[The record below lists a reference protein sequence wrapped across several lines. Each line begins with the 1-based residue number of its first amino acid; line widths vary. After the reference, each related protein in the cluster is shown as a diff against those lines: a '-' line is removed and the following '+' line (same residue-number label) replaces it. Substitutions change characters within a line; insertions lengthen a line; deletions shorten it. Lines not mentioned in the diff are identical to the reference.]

1 MLKPDYATAEKLAK
15 NYSVIPVCRE
25 ILGDSTTPI
34 AVLKRLAAK
43 SSRYFLLESV
53 E

>member
-25 ILGDSTTPI
+25 ILETVP
-34 AVLKRLAAK
+34 RLLQ
-43 SSRYFLLESV
+43 Y
-53 E
+53 

>member
-25 ILGDSTTPI
+25 ILGDSTTQI
-34 AVLKRLAAK
+34 A
-43 SSRYFLLESV
+43 SCSFLLLIKQKDS
-53 E
+53 